1 MDYGFDRKN
10 RVSNSLVVVVMLST
24 LAACTSVDN
33 ALDTTTGVNY
43 SHNKS
48 VAVLQSPKGIVP
60 PEYDMTYALPEA
72 NTNASAT
79 KSTAVDIRP
88 PDLIK

>member
-1 MDYGFDRKN
+1 MINGFYKNN
-10 RVSNSLVVVVMLST
+10 RVYCGIVAVILSSLS
-24 LAACTSVDN
+24 ACTSVDK

-60 PEYDMTYALPEA
+60 PEYDMTYALPES
-72 NTNASAT
+72 NTNTSAT
-79 KSTAVDIRP
+79 KSTVVDIRP
-88 PDLIK
+88 PDLVK